1 MKQNKNKSKYK
12 LSKALLF
19 LLSLYIISIVW
30 STVSQNVNIFIGSL
44 IPPLFLAVYYIY
56 TDYSNK

>member
-30 STVSQNVNIFIGSL
+30 STISKNVNIFIGSL
-44 IPPLFLAVYYIY
+44 IPPLFLAAYYIY

>member
-1 MKQNKNKSKYK
+1 MKQNKNKSKYRS
-12 LSKALLF
+12 SKALLF

-44 IPPLFLAVYYIY
+44 IPPLFLAAYYIY
-56 TDYSNK
+56 IDHSNK